1 MKKWLA
7 LIALVIVVT
16 GIGIMWNLNKSH
28 RNISE
33 EQIVA
38 TIDAVQLFNS
48 FQNNEADANKMY
60 LDKTIAVNGVV
71 REMGK
76 NQEGLPY
83 LVLNTEDDFFGVNV
97 YFDDA
102 QATKDIEVDQE
113 ISIKGQ
119 CTGLALDVTVIHSS
133 LIQ

>member
-28 RNISE
+28 RNIAE

-38 TIDAVQLFNS
+38 TIDAIQLFNS

-83 LVLNTEDDFFGVNV
+83 LVLNTEDDFIGVNV

-102 QATKDIEVDQE
+102 QATKDIKVDQE